1 MFDKN
6 ENIFSFILGFFGA
19 ILTVVFILLMVQ
31 IQKYFQKN
39 KLQPDDEST
48 DLEVGKVTTNKVIQ
62 PCGAQKSPEVPT
74 KTKSLNLDAK
84 TFESEILSISITPVK
99 ITDDDE
105 NNDVVDSDD
114 MKFVV
119 DSDDMKFASVR
130 YEKAQQNLAAL
141 LAELPAENNNLTG
154 SDYSF
159 EAPPETAFDTNE
171 TEILSSMKDLTQK
184 LTEHL
189 NTLAQ
194 DNSCL
199 SCTNSEFCSES
210 TTHLDVSYTNAQ
222 EFTDKLFQ
230 PVHDYLDNMID

>member
-6 ENIFSFILGFFGA
+6 ENIFSFILGLFAA

-39 KLQPDDEST
+39 KLQPEDEST
-48 DLEVGKVTTNKVIQ
+48 DIEVGKVTPNKVPQ
-62 PCGAQKSPEVPT
+62 PCGAQKYPEVPT
-74 KTKSLNLDAK
+74 KTKSLNIDAK
-84 TFESEILSISITPVK
+84 TFESEILSISIAPVK

-105 NNDVVDSDD
+105 NNDVVDHI
-114 MKFVV
+114 

-141 LAELPAENNNLTG
+141 LAELPAENNNSSG
-154 SDYSF
+154 FDYSF
-159 EAPPETAFDTNE
+159 KAPPETAFDTNE
-171 TEILSSMKDLTQK
+171 TKILGSMKDLSKK

-199 SCTNSEFCSES
+199 SCTNSEFSAAS
-210 TTHLDVSYTNAQ
+210 TTLLDASYTNAQ

-230 PVHDYLDNMID
+230 PVHEYLDNMID